1 MKGPIMTTT
10 PPPEP
15 NYGTPDNARPA
26 ASAEPTSGAAFE
38 PLGAAVA
45 AAGAGAISRDAAVAR
60 EKAEYGGMKFGVAF
74 FGWLTATGLTVL
86 LAGILT
92 AIGFGINAGTN
103 GDAAST
109 ASTNQAT
116 TGIGAIIV
124 FLVVVLIAYLA
135 GGYVAGRMAR
145 FSGLKQGLAVWLWA
159 LVVTIVLG
167 IVGAIAGSQYNIL
180 DRIGTLPSMSGQMT
194 LGTTLSVVA
203 VAVIA
208 LIGALLGGLAGMR
221 YHRKVDRAGYGA

>member
-1 MKGPIMTTT
+1 MTTT
-10 PPPEP
+10 PPSDP
-15 NYGTPDNARPA
+15 NYGTPRGRDYTAPTDAGPA
-26 ASAEPTSGAAFE
+26 PAFE

-45 AAGAGAISRDAAVAR
+45 AQGAGSISRDAAIAR
-60 EKAEYGGMKFGVAF
+60 EKEEYGGMKFGVAF

-86 LAGILT
+86 LGGILT
-92 AIGFGINAGTN
+92 AIGYGINATTN
-103 GDAAST
+103 GDAANT
-109 ASTNQAT
+109 ASNNQTT
-116 TGIGAIIV
+116 TGIGAVIV
-124 FLVVVLIAYLA
+124 FLVVVLIAYFA
-135 GGYVAGRMAR
+135 GGYVAGRMTR

-159 LVVTIVLG
+159 LVITIVLG
-167 IVGAIAGSQYNIL
+167 VIGAIAGSQYNIL

-194 LGTTLSVVA
+194 LGTTLSVLA